1 MKKRIFVLVDFQNDF
16 VQPDGALS
24 INNPDLIERVQTF
37 NNNLQKGMFERI
49 IVTAD
54 THFEET
60 YLQTPEADNF
70 PLHCV
75 YKTWGWNQAVS
86 FKDNIPVDT
95 LYKSTTNIWNEV
107 NGYKFLQEDM
117 KGTEVYIAGVL
128 SDICVQQAME
138 GFLKRGAKV
147 VLLDDLTQGLE
158 KQTTDIIQEP
168 KYAQAVEKGVLSNI
182 TSTQFFRIM
191 LLEKKQQI
199 NRINTGREF

>member
-16 VQPDGALS
+16 VQQDGALS
-24 INNPDLIERVQTF
+24 INNPDLIDRVQTF

-60 YLQTPEADNF
+60 YHLSPESDDF
-70 PLHCV
+70 PIHCV

-138 GFLKRGAKV
+138 GFLKRGATV
-147 VLLDDLTQGLE
+147 TIFEDLTQGLN
-158 KQTTDIIQEP
+158 KQTPEIINEP
-168 KYAQAVEKGVLSNI
+168 KYAQALEKGALRSI
-182 TSTQFFRIM
+182 TSAQFFRTM
-191 LLEKKQQI
+191 LLEKKQQF
-199 NRINTGREF
+199 NRLNTGKEF